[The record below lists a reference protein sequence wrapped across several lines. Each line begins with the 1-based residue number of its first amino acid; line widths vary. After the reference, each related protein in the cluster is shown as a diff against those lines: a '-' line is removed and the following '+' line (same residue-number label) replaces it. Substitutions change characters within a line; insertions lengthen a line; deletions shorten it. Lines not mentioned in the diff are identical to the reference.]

1 MPCRNSASCYRCEHA
16 TAGNRSIN
24 EPLPRHRAASAS
36 QPDRTRSWLAETLQ
50 QQRTTAS
57 ACAPVPRASS
67 PRWGPANASSWI
79 SFAPSVLFSALVWM
93 CQLSLVLA
101 ELLTNTARHAFALG
115 CRATLKPH
123 LGRRNAAVTM
133 IVVDDGVGLRPGFD
147 PGPYGLRIVLA
158 RIFHQG
164 SDQRPGE
171 G

>member
-1 MPCRNSASCYRCEHA
+1 
-16 TAGNRSIN
+16 
-24 EPLPRHRAASAS
+24 
-36 QPDRTRSWLAETLQ
+36 
-50 QQRTTAS
+50 
-57 ACAPVPRASS
+57 
-67 PRWGPANASSWI
+67 
-79 SFAPSVLFSALVWM
+79 M

-158 RIFHQG
+158 LLLQLDGRLQIQG
-164 SDQRPGE
+164 QKRGAAFLVALALDGGSGDRTLV
-171 G
+171 